1 MYTGHIAQCKLHC
14 KNCTSTV
21 AHICSIN
28 KMGRLHRMLILKACP
43 YQQILSSKGT
53 ETTNGTTSQH
63 HPYQQICWST
73 RWVNRP
79 DCSFWPPFDISCHP
93 ETTKWV
99 AHPIWMMLIHHK
111 LYDSYKL
118 YYCQFGQTRNLG
130 EHKIRDRC
138 EVHYILTS
146 LRSWLQSRW
155 TYWGFLPPS
164 SSSPDAFSENIKVCW
179 VINWNVNRKL
189 QLARLSRCETQCYES
204 YSMVTKRAQRLG
216 ISCCG
221 PTCVM

>member
-1 MYTGHIAQCKLHC
+1 MVFERQVEWR
-14 KNCTSTV
+14 STFSDV
-21 AHICSIN
+21 AALW
-28 KMGRLHRMLILKACP
+28 GRWNWLWKVSCVYLGLCGEIVKPQGEKSWGSGATLAP
-43 YQQILSSKGT
+43 WSSVW
-53 ETTNGTTSQH
+53 E
-63 HPYQQICWST
+63 P
-73 RWVNRP
+73 
-79 DCSFWPPFDISCHP
+79 
-93 ETTKWV
+93 
-99 AHPIWMMLIHHK
+99 
-111 LYDSYKL
+111 
-118 YYCQFGQTRNLG
+118 G

-164 SSSPDAFSENIKVCW
+164 SSSPDIFSENIKVCW

-204 YSMVTKRAQRLG
+204 YSIVTKRAQRPLWRSLILQRFGLPRSLRKGLYSLG

-221 PTCVM
+221 LTTVWCKRSCFLDKMRIPQ